1 MTSLKIWDI
10 HGGIHPPEHKD
21 LSNRTPIQPAPLPQ
35 RLILPLAQHLGA
47 PAEPCVTLG
56 ERVLKGQQIAVASGF
71 VSAPLHAP
79 TSGVV
84 SLIGPQ
90 PYPHVSGMLA
100 NAIVI
105 DSDGEDKWIEL
116 QPQPDYRELERPALL
131 ELIRQA
137 GISGLGGAGFP
148 TAVKLSPPPT
158 QTIRTLIINGTECEP
173 YITADD
179 LLMREKAAQLV
190 AGIEIL
196 AHLIQPQEVLIGIED
211 NKPEAIAAVRAAIGE
226 RPFVLKVFPTK
237 YPSGG
242 EKQLIQ
248 ILTGEEV
255 PSGGLPADIGM
266 LCQNVGTCVAI
277 HDAVLLG
284 KPLISR
290 VTTLTGEALARPM
303 NVEVLIGT
311 AVDELLAFAGLEQ
324 NRLNRLIMGG
334 PMMGFTLPSLEV
346 PVVKTTNCLLAS
358 TLEEL
363 PPPPPALPC
372 IRCGECAEA
381 CPVSLLP
388 QQLHFFALGQ
398 EHEQLKAHHLFDCI
412 ECGACAYVCPSSIP
426 LVQYYRAAK
435 GEIRELEQK
444 QQKAEHSKQ
453 RFELRQERLRRAEE
467 QKEAER
473 KARAE
478 RAARAKATQSEAGA
492 ATVTTAAPVQVQK
505 AGLSDAQK
513 KLKIEASMA
522 QVALKKAEKQLA
534 AHDTAEL
541 QAQVADLR
549 KAAEAAQN
557 ALDAAMQESASAA
570 SAPATTPM
578 DEEALKKAKIEAAM
592 LKAQIRK
599 LEKVESPDDD
609 QQAELAR
616 LRQQLHEAE
625 QALAAA
631 QSAAPAPAAKPAAD
645 EALKKAKIEAAMLKA
660 QIRKLEKVETPD
672 DDQQAELA
680 RLRQQLQ
687 EAEQALAA
695 AQSAAPAPA
704 AKPADDEALK
714 KAKIE
719 AAMLKAQIRKLE
731 KLEAP
736 DDDQQAELAH
746 LRQQLHE
753 AEQALAAAQSAAP
766 APAAKPADDEALKKA
781 KIEAAM
787 LKAQIRKLEKVEA
800 PDDDQQAELARLRQ
814 QLHEAEQALVAAQS
828 AAPAPAAK
836 PADDE
841 ALKKAKI
848 EAAMLKAQIRKLE
861 KVESPDDDQQ
871 AELARLRQQLHE
883 AEQALAAAQSAAPA
897 PAAKPADDEALKKAK
912 IELAMKRA
920 ELKKAEKAGADEAE
934 LSRLRDALT
943 AAEQAL
949 HAAED
954 ASQKPAP
961 ELVRTSKPGVDDRQR
976 ELKTELAFARAD
988 LRKLERDEN
997 AEPGAVEAARTRLSE
1012 AERQLAD
1019 YQRS

>member
-1 MTSLKIWDI
+1 MTSLKVWDI
-10 HGGIHPPEHKD
+10 HGGIHPPEHKE
-21 LSNRTPIQPAPLPQ
+21 LSNRTPIQPAPLPK

-56 ERVLKGQQIAVASGF
+56 EHVLKGQQIAIASGF
-71 VSAPLHAP
+71 VSAALHAP

-84 SLIGPQ
+84 SFIGPQ

-105 DSDGEDKWIEL
+105 DSDGEDRWIEL
-116 QPQPDYRELERPALL
+116 EPHPDYRALERPALL

-148 TAVKLSPPPT
+148 TAVKLTPPPT
-158 QTIRTLIINGTECEP
+158 QRIRTLIINGTECEP

-179 LLMREKAAQLV
+179 LLMREKAAELV

-196 AHLIQPQEVLIGIED
+196 AHLIQPQDVLIGIED

-290 VTTLTGEALARPM
+290 ITTLTGEALARPM
-303 NVEVLIGT
+303 NVEALIGT
-311 AVDELLAFAGLEQ
+311 PAGELLAFAGLEQ

-334 PMMGFTLPSLEV
+334 PMMGFTLPSLDV
-346 PVVKTTNCLLAS
+346 PVIKTTNCLLAS

-412 ECGACAYVCPSSIP
+412 ECGACAYVCPSNIP

-435 GEIRELEQK
+435 AEIRELEQK

-478 RAARAKATQSEAGA
+478 RAARAKAAQGESAQ
-492 ATVTTAAPVQVQK
+492 VVSDTTAATPSAAPK
-505 AGLSDAQK
+505 SGLSETQK

-534 AHDTAEL
+534 AHDTPEL
-541 QAQVADLR
+541 QAQVSDLR
-549 KAAEAAQN
+549 KAAEAAQQ
-557 ALDAAMQESASAA
+557 ALDAVMQESASAPTV
-570 SAPATTPM
+570 S
-578 DEEALKKAKIEAAM
+578 
-592 LKAQIRK
+592 
-599 LEKVESPDDD
+599 
-609 QQAELAR
+609 
-616 LRQQLHEAE
+616 
-625 QALAAA
+625 
-631 QSAAPAPAAKPAAD
+631 
-645 EALKKAKIEAAMLKA
+645 
-660 QIRKLEKVETPD
+660 
-672 DDQQAELA
+672 
-680 RLRQQLQ
+680 
-687 EAEQALAA
+687 
-695 AQSAAPAPA
+695 
-704 AKPADDEALK
+704 PADDEALK

-736 DDDQQAELAH
+736 DDDQQAELAR

-787 LKAQIRKLEKVEA
+787 LKAQLRKLEKLEA
-800 PDDDQQAELARLRQ
+800 
-814 QLHEAEQALVAAQS
+814 
-828 AAPAPAAK
+828 
-836 PADDE
+836 
-841 ALKKAKI
+841 
-848 EAAMLKAQIRKLE
+848 
-861 KVESPDDDQQ
+861 PDDDQQ

-920 ELKKAEKAGADEAE
+920 ELKKAEKAGAQEAE
-934 LSRLRDALT
+934 LSRLRDALQ

-954 ASQKPAP
+954 ASHKPAP
-961 ELVRTSKPGVDDRQR
+961 ELVRTSKPGIDERQR
-976 ELKTELAFARAD
+976 ELKTEVAFARAD
-988 LRKLERDEN
+988 LRKLERDEQT
-997 AEPGAVEAARTRLSE
+997 EPTTLEAARLRLSE

-1019 YQRS
+1019 YQQS

>member
-1 MTSLKIWDI
+1 MTALKIWDI

-21 LSNRTPIQPAPLPQ
+21 LSNRTPIQPAPLPK
-35 RLILPLAQHLGA
+35 RLVLPLTQHLGA

-56 ERVLKGQQIAVASGF
+56 EQVLKGQQIAVASGF

-84 SLIGPQ
+84 SFIGPQ

-105 DSDGEDKWIEL
+105 DSDGEDKWIDL
-116 QPQPDYRELERPALL
+116 HPQPDYRELERPALL

-179 LLMREKAAQLV
+179 LLMREKAAELV

-226 RPFVLKVFPTK
+226 RPFTLKVFPTK

-290 VTTLTGEALARPM
+290 ITTLTGEALARPM

-311 AVDELLAFAGLEQ
+311 PVDELLAFAGLDQ
-324 NRLNRLIMGG
+324 RRLNRLIMGG
-334 PMMGFTLPSLEV
+334 PMMGFSLPSLEV

-398 EHEQLKAHHLFDCI
+398 EHEQLKAHNLFDCI
-412 ECGACAYVCPSSIP
+412 ECGACAYVCPSNIP

-478 RAARAKATQSEAGA
+478 RAARAKAAQSESGPT
-492 ATVTTAAPVQVQK
+492 ATTAETAAPAQK
-505 AGLSDAQK
+505 TSLSETQK

-534 AHDTAEL
+534 THATAEL
-541 QAQVADLR
+541 EAQVADLR
-549 KAAEAAQN
+549 NAAEAAQR
-557 ALDAAMQESASAA
+557 ALDAAMQAD
-570 SAPATTPM
+570 SAPPATAPGP
-578 DEEALKKAKIEAAM
+578 DDAVAKKAKIEAAM

-599 LEKVESPDDD
+599 LEKIEAPDDD

-625 QALAAA
+625 QALSTA
-631 QSAAPAPAAKPAAD
+631 QGAAPAPAAKPADD

-680 RLRQQLQ
+680 RLRQQL
-687 EAEQALAA
+687 
-695 AQSAAPAPA
+695 
-704 AKPADDEALK
+704 
-714 KAKIE
+714 
-719 AAMLKAQIRKLE
+719 
-731 KLEAP
+731 
-736 DDDQQAELAH
+736 
-746 LRQQLHE
+746 HE
-753 AEQALAAAQSAAP
+753 AEQGLSAAQNSAP
-766 APAAKPADDEALKKA
+766 TPDAKPA
-781 KIEAAM
+781 
-787 LKAQIRKLEKVEA
+787 
-800 PDDDQQAELARLRQ
+800 
-814 QLHEAEQALVAAQS
+814 
-828 AAPAPAAK
+828 
-836 PADDE
+836 ADD
-841 ALKKAKI
+841 
-848 EAAMLKAQIRKLE
+848 
-861 KVESPDDDQQ
+861 
-871 AELARLRQQLHE
+871 
-883 AEQALAAAQSAAPA
+883 
-897 PAAKPADDEALKKAK
+897 ALKKAK

-920 ELKKAEKAGADEAE
+920 ELKKAEKAGAEEPE
-934 LSRLRDALT
+934 LSRLRDALS

-976 ELKTELAFARAD
+976 ALKTELAFARAD

-997 AEPGAVEAARTRLSE
+997 AESAAIDAARARLSE
-1012 AERQLAD
+1012 AERQMAE
-1019 YQRS
+1019 YQDS

>member
-1 MTSLKIWDI
+1 MTALKIWDI

-21 LSNRTPIQPAPLPQ
+21 LSNRTPIQPAPLPK
-35 RLILPLAQHLGA
+35 RLVLPLTQHLGA

-56 ERVLKGQQIAVASGF
+56 EQVRKGQQIAVASGF

-79 TSGVV
+79 TSGLV
-84 SLIGPQ
+84 SFIGPQ

-105 DSDGEDKWIEL
+105 DSDGEDKWIDL
-116 QPQPDYRELERPALL
+116 HPQPDYRELERPALL

-179 LLMREKAAQLV
+179 LLMREKAAELV

-226 RPFVLKVFPTK
+226 RPFALKVFPTK

-290 VTTLTGEALARPM
+290 ITTLTGEALARPM

-311 AVDELLAFAGLEQ
+311 PVDELLAFAGLDQ
-324 NRLNRLIMGG
+324 HRLNRLIMGG
-334 PMMGFTLPSLEV
+334 PMMGFSLPSLEV

-398 EHEQLKAHHLFDCI
+398 EHEQLKAHNLFDCI
-412 ECGACAYVCPSSIP
+412 ECGACAYVCPSNIP

-478 RAARAKATQSEAGA
+478 RAARAKAAQSESGPT
-492 ATVTTAAPVQVQK
+492 ATTAETAAPAQK
-505 AGLSDAQK
+505 TSLSETQK

-534 AHDTAEL
+534 THATAEL
-541 QAQVADLR
+541 EAQVADLR
-549 KAAEAAQN
+549 NAAEAAQR
-557 ALDAAMQESASAA
+557 ALDAAMQAD
-570 SAPATTPM
+570 SAPPATAPGP
-578 DEEALKKAKIEAAM
+578 DDAVAKKAKIEAAM

-599 LEKVESPDDD
+599 LEKIEAPDDD

-625 QALAAA
+625 QALSTA
-631 QSAAPAPAAKPAAD
+631 QGAAPAPAAK
-645 EALKKAKIEAAMLKA
+645 
-660 QIRKLEKVETPD
+660 
-672 DDQQAELA
+672 
-680 RLRQQLQ
+680 
-687 EAEQALAA
+687 
-695 AQSAAPAPA
+695 S
-704 AKPADDEALK
+704 ADDEALK

-731 KLEAP
+731 KIEAP
-736 DDDQQAELAH
+736 DDDQQTELAR
-746 LRQQLHE
+746 LRQQLNG
-753 AEQALAAAQSAAP
+753 AEQALTAAQSAAP
-766 APAAKPADDEALKKA
+766 APAAKPPDDEALKKA

-814 QLHEAEQALVAAQS
+814 QLHDAEQALTAAQS

-861 KVESPDDDQQ
+861 KIETPDDDQQ

-883 AEQALAAAQSAAPA
+883 AEQDLSAAQNSAPT
-897 PAAKPADDEALKKAK
+897 PDAKPAADDALKKAK

-920 ELKKAEKAGADEAE
+920 ELKKAEKAGVEEPE
-934 LSRLRDALT
+934 LSRLRDALS

-997 AEPGAVEAARTRLSE
+997 AESAAIDAARARLSE
-1012 AERQLAD
+1012 AERQMAE
-1019 YQRS
+1019 YQDS

>member
-1 MTSLKIWDI
+1 MTALKIWDI

-21 LSNRTPIQPAPLPQ
+21 LSNRTPIQPAPLPK
-35 RLILPLAQHLGA
+35 RLVLPLTQHLGA

-56 ERVLKGQQIAVASGF
+56 EQVLKGQQIAVASGF

-84 SLIGPQ
+84 SFIGPQ

-105 DSDGEDKWIEL
+105 DSDGEDKWIDL
-116 QPQPDYRELERPALL
+116 HPQPDYRELERPALL

-179 LLMREKAAQLV
+179 LLMREKAAELV

-226 RPFVLKVFPTK
+226 RPFTLKVFPTK

-290 VTTLTGEALARPM
+290 ITTLTGEALARPM

-311 AVDELLAFAGLEQ
+311 PVDELLAFAGLDQ
-324 NRLNRLIMGG
+324 HRLNRLIMGG
-334 PMMGFTLPSLEV
+334 PMMGFSLPSLEV

-398 EHEQLKAHHLFDCI
+398 EHEQLKAHNLFDCI
-412 ECGACAYVCPSSIP
+412 ECGACAYVCPSNIP

-478 RAARAKATQSEAGA
+478 RAARAKAAQSESGPT
-492 ATVTTAAPVQVQK
+492 ATTAETAAPAQK
-505 AGLSDAQK
+505 TSLSETQK

-534 AHDTAEL
+534 THATAEL
-541 QAQVADLR
+541 EAQVADLR
-549 KAAEAAQN
+549 NAAEAAQR
-557 ALDAAMQESASAA
+557 ALDAAMQAD
-570 SAPATTPM
+570 SAPPATAPGP
-578 DEEALKKAKIEAAM
+578 DDAVAKKAKIEAAM

-599 LEKVESPDDD
+599 LEKIEAPDDD
-609 QQAELAR
+609 QQTELAR
-616 LRQQLHEAE
+616 LRQQLNDAE
-625 QALAAA
+625 QALTAA
-631 QSAAPAPAAKPAAD
+631 QSAAPAPAAKPADD

-660 QIRKLEKVETPD
+660 QIRKLEKIEAPD

-680 RLRQQLQ
+680 RLRQQLND
-687 EAEQALAA
+687 AEQTLAA

-731 KLEAP
+731 KIEAP
-736 DDDQQAELAH
+736 DDDQQTELAR
-746 LRQQLHE
+746 LRQQLND
-753 AEQALAAAQSAAP
+753 AEQALTAAQSAAP

-787 LKAQIRKLEKVEA
+787 IKAQIRKLEKVET

-814 QLHEAEQALVAAQS
+814 QLHEAEQGLSAAQNS
-828 AAPAPAAK
+828 APTPDAK
-836 PADDE
+836 PA
-841 ALKKAKI
+841 
-848 EAAMLKAQIRKLE
+848 
-861 KVESPDDDQQ
+861 
-871 AELARLRQQLHE
+871 
-883 AEQALAAAQSAAPA
+883 
-897 PAAKPADDEALKKAK
+897 ADDALKKAK

-920 ELKKAEKAGADEAE
+920 ELKKAEKAGAEEPE
-934 LSRLRDALT
+934 LSRLRDALS

-976 ELKTELAFARAD
+976 ALKTELAFARAD

-997 AEPGAVEAARTRLSE
+997 AESAAIDAARARLSE
-1012 AERQLAD
+1012 AERQMAE
-1019 YQRS
+1019 YQDS